1 MSQVIEAVRPG
12 IQTLPRPAARRSAWE
27 RLESFANVGLYV
39 MILAG
44 VLLYVWLHTHVLRE
58 GYAIEGLRVEHATL
72 VQGNKSL
79 RLEIGQLRSLRRVE
93 EIART
98 RLGMVTPKPG
108 QVQVIPD
115 DRIQ

>member
-1 MSQVIEAVRPG
+1 MSQAMGAAGSVIQA
-12 IQTLPRPAARRSAWE
+12 LPRPNARRSGWE
-27 RLESFANVGLYV
+27 RLESLAGVGLGV

-58 GYAIEGLRVEHATL
+58 AYAVERLREAHAEL
-72 VQGNKSL
+72 VQENKSL

-98 RLGMVTPKPG
+98 RLGMVAPKPG
-108 QVQVIPD
+108 QVLVIPD

>member
-1 MSQVIEAVRPG
+1 MSQVIDVVRPG
-12 IQTLPRPAARRSAWE
+12 IQTLPRPAVRRSGWE
-27 RLESFANVGLYV
+27 RLESIANVGLYV
-39 MILAG
+39 LILAG

-58 GYAIEGLRVEHATL
+58 AYAIEQLREEHARL

-93 EIART
+93 DIART
-98 RLGMVTPKPG
+98 KLGMVTPKPG